1 MKMNKLV
8 VGAQW
13 GDEGKGKIVDI
24 LTKDADIVVRYQGG
38 SNAGHTVCIGDEK
51 FILHLIPSGI
61 LHEDKICVIGN
72 GVVIDP
78 KSFLEEIETL
88 EKLGINI
95 GERLLIS
102 EKAHLVM
109 PYHKEFDAMK
119 ENSLG
124 DDKIGTTKR
133 GIGPCYVDKYA
144 RVGIRICDL
153 ADNEILRKKI
163 EANIKEVNKL
173 CDIYKIEQFN
183 AENVFQEYKEYAEAI
198 RPYIRNTVYYLN
210 GVYKNQKKILFEG
223 AQGSLLD
230 VDFGTYPFVTSSNP
244 TVGGAF
250 AGTGLPYKALNS
262 VIGVMKAYT
271 TRVGNGPFPSELL
284 DETGEKI
291 RKEGGEFGATTGRP
305 RRCGWLDLVIVK
317 YAAMLSG
324 MDSIAMTKI
333 DVLDGMDEIKVC
345 TGYEYEGRKIGFIP
359 SQLEEFD
366 KCKPIYKT
374 FKGWDNT
381 KDIDSY
387 DKLPETA
394 KQYISFIEK
403 NLGIPVTM
411 VSTGTK
417 RDEVILK

>member
-1 MKMNKLV
+1 MNKLV

-24 LTKDADIVVRYQGG
+24 LTKDADVVIRYQGG
-38 SNAGHTVCIGDEK
+38 SNAGHTVCIGDKK

-61 LHEDKICVIGN
+61 LHEGKICVIGN

-78 KSFLEEIETL
+78 KSFLEEKKTL
-88 EKLGINI
+88 EELGINMND
-95 GERLLIS
+95 RLFIS

-109 PYHKEFDAMK
+109 PYHKELDALK
-119 ENSLG
+119 EKSLG
-124 DDKIGTTKR
+124 DEKIGTTKR
-133 GIGPCYVDKYA
+133 GIGPCYVDKHG

-153 ADNEILRKKI
+153 LDKEILKKKI
-163 EANIKEVNKL
+163 EINVNEINKIADVYGFKPFSAN
-173 CDIYKIEQFN
+173 DIFL
-183 AENVFQEYKEYAEAI
+183 EYADYAEEI
-198 RPYIRNTVYYLN
+198 VPFIKNTVYYLN
-210 GVYKNQKKILFEG
+210 GVFINKKRLLFEG

-250 AGTGLPYKALNS
+250 SGTGLPYTALNS
-262 VIGVMKAYT
+262 VVGVMKAYT

-284 DETGEKI
+284 DDMGNQIREK
-291 RKEGGEFGATTGRP
+291 GGEFGATTGRP
-305 RRCGWLDLVIVK
+305 RRCGWLDLVVVK

-333 DVLDGMDEIKVC
+333 DVLDGLDEVSIC

-359 SQLEEFD
+359 SQLEEFA

-374 FKGWDNT
+374 FKGWKNT
-381 KDIDSY
+381 KGINSFDE
-387 DKLPETA
+387 LPDEA
-394 KQYISFIEK
+394 KQYIEFIERF
-403 NLGIPVTM
+403 LGIPVALI
-411 VSTGTK
+411 SIGTK
-417 RDEVILK
+417 RDEIIFR

>member
-1 MKMNKLV
+1 MNRLV

-24 LTKDADIVVRYQGG
+24 LTHDADVVVRYQGG
-38 SNAGHTVCIGDEK
+38 SNAGHTVCVGDET

-61 LHEDKICVIGN
+61 LHKDKICVIGN

-78 KSFLEEIETL
+78 KSFLEEKKML
-88 EKLGINI
+88 EDLGIDI

-102 EKAHLVM
+102 EKAHIVM

-119 ENSLG
+119 ESSLG

-133 GIGPCYVDKYA
+133 GIGPCYVDKHD
-144 RVGIRICDL
+144 RIGIRICDML
-153 ADNEILRKKI
+153 DADILKRKI
-163 EANIKEVNKL
+163 ETNVAEINRL
-173 CDIYKIEQFN
+173 CDIYGINKFDADKILE
-183 AENVFQEYKEYAEAI
+183 EYRRYAEEI
-198 RPYIRNTVYYLN
+198 KPYIRNTVYYLN
-210 GVYKNQKKILFEG
+210 GVFKNKKSILLEG

-250 AGTGLPYKALNS
+250 SGTGLPYTALDS
-262 VIGVMKAYT
+262 VMGVMKAYT
-271 TRVGNGPFPSELL
+271 TRVGNGPFPSELI
-284 DETGEKI
+284 DDMGETI
-291 RKEGGEFGATTGRP
+291 RQKGGEFGATTGRP
-305 RRCGWLDLVIVK
+305 RRCGWLDLVVVK

-333 DVLDGMDEIKVC
+333 DVLDGIDEIKVC

-359 SQLEEFD
+359 SQLEEFA

-374 FKGWDNT
+374 FKGWEQTNDMYSYNELP
-381 KDIDSY
+381 DS
-387 DKLPETA
+387 A
-394 KQYISFIEK
+394 KQYIDFIEK
-403 NLGIPVTM
+403 FLGIPIKM
-411 VSTGTK
+411 VSTGAK
-417 RDEVILK
+417 RDEVIIK